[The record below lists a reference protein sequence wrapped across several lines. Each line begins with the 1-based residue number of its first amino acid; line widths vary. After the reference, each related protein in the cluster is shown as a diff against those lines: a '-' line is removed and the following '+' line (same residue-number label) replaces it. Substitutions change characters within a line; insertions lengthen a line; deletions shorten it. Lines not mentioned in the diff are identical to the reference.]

1 MITSANFNPKQLT
14 IYKLL
19 KYQVS
24 KTISNDKTEKC
35 QVLLIGGWIVSTF
48 AKALQKRSNVMIRI
62 TSGWCCVCVSF
73 YRKVAKWWLFWL
85 AVMVYLDF
93 GRIFVNWWTHT
104 RCADDLYGRWDRDR
118 WFFGSRR
125 MGDLECKFCVLYF
138 CCVFNCLR
146 RINSMCTSSALQ
158 NYQTMKSVPR
168 NSILVTR
175 DEWDSRRQYRW
186 GDKDSCVP
194 LNQMLPLKGELLR
207 VRCVCVCRFECFPF
221 DFVKFQ

>member
-1 MITSANFNPKQLT
+1 MP
-14 IYKLL
+14 
-19 KYQVS
+19 
-24 KTISNDKTEKC
+24 
-35 QVLLIGGWIVSTF
+35 STF
-48 AKALQKRSNVMIRI
+48 DRWLNCVYVCKGAAEAFQRNDSNYV
-62 TSGWCCVCVSF
+62 WLVLCVSF

-146 RINSMCTSSALQ
+146 FQFNVHIFSVAKLPNDEIRAEKFYTRYKRWMRFQASVSM
-158 NYQTMKSVPR
+158 
-168 NSILVTR
+168 
-175 DEWDSRRQYRW
+175 RW
-186 GDKDSCVP
+186 
-194 LNQMLPLKGELLR
+194 
-207 VRCVCVCRFECFPF
+207 
-221 DFVKFQ
+221 